1 MGVRLPRRQLS
12 ESMMT
17 KEEAFNLVAKHLA
30 EQFEIPK
37 EKIKPGAHM
46 FHDLGLD
53 SIDALDMV
61 GALEAEYNFEIKTTE
76 LKSIRTVQDVV
87 DFVVTVMPGG
97 VDLSQ

>member
-1 MGVRLPRRQLS
+1 MRHSRRQLS

-17 KEEAFNLVAKHLA
+17 KEEAFNLVAKHIT

-37 EKIKPGAHM
+37 EKIKPEAHL

-61 GALEAEYNFEIKTTE
+61 GSLEAEYNVEIKATE
-76 LKSIRTVQDVV
+76 LKSIRTVQDIV
-87 DFVVTVMPGG
+87 DFVMTVMPVG
-97 VDLSQ
+97 VDLPR